1 MKASYHHGDLRQ
13 ALLDASLRILAS
25 RDAGDLSLREVARQA
40 GVSAAAPYHHFG
52 NKLELLAAIG
62 VEGFALLEK
71 ELREAARH
79 EAPGRATL
87 ESCILGYVRF
97 ALAHPSHFRVM
108 HHPELRDPEAHPEL
122 HAHRQGIWQYL
133 GERMAQPESFGGALD
148 ETERSNLM
156 ALAWSTAH
164 GLARLLVAGALC
176 PSEPPFPVAADP
188 DAVAQTVAATFGQL
202 LDRGLRK
209 RGSEDEP

>member
-13 ALLDASLRILAS
+13 ALVDASVRILAS

-52 NKLELLAAIG
+52 SKLELLAAIG
-62 VEGFALLEK
+62 VQGFALLEE

-79 EAPGRATL
+79 AGPGRATL
-87 ESCILGYVRF
+87 EACILGYVRF

-108 HHPELRDPEAHPEL
+108 HHPELRDPEAHPDL
-122 HAHRQGIWQYL
+122 HEQRQGIWRYL
-133 GERMAQPESFGGALD
+133 GDQMAAPQSFGSSLD
-148 ETERSNLM
+148 AEQRSNLM

-164 GLARLLVAGALC
+164 GLARLLVGGALC
-176 PSEPPFPVAADP
+176 PSAPPFPLSDDP
-188 DAVAQTVAATFGQL
+188 DAVARTVASTFGSL
-202 LDRGLRK
+202 LERALPTK
-209 RGSEDEP
+209 